1 MVKSGR
7 GTAGVTSMGCRG
19 PALHVSTGAMV
30 WVRALVL
37 CAAVLSVGRSASA
50 AEDPEGLIREGVKLR
65 REGNDARAEG
75 YFRRAYQL
83 AETPRTAAQYGLVEL
98 ALGQFLEAE
107 VRLSEALAAH
117 DAWITEH
124 RDALTKSLAQARQHL
139 LCVELSAAP
148 AKATYESGGIS
159 RVVPNDGVLCLA
171 PGARSRLR
179 VLAPG
184 HDAVDFDVEG
194 RAGDV
199 RMIAFPSSS
208 RQDPPRSDLASGAD
222 AKIITPPP
230 LSPPPSVE
238 TGAPQVAPV
247 STDGPRRAGMSGS
260 RIAGVVMAVAGV
272 AAGITGGVLYAQG
285 SAKLDEYRT
294 AVENNRPWNPADEDW
309 KTLQTTGVVGLA
321 LGGAAIAGGAALFFL
336 AAPQSSTADA
346 AVALIPGPRSAY
358 VSYRGAF

>member
-1 MVKSGR
+1 MV
-7 GTAGVTSMGCRG
+7 
-19 PALHVSTGAMV
+19 L
-30 WVRALVL
+30 VRALVL

-148 AKATYESGGIS
+148 AKATYESGGMS

-179 VLAPG
+179 VMAPG

-194 RAGDV
+194 KAGDV
-199 RMIAFPSSS
+199 RKIALPSPAQ
-208 RQDPPRSDLASGAD
+208 RDPPRSDLPSGAD
-222 AKIITPPP
+222 AKAITPPP
-230 LSPPPSVE
+230 APPPPSVE
-238 TGAPQVAPV
+238 TGASQVAPV
-247 STDGPRRAGMSGS
+247 STDGPRRAGMSGP
-260 RIAGVVMAVAGV
+260 RVAGVVMAVVGL
-272 AAGITGGVLYAQG
+272 AAGITGGVLYAQA

-309 KTLQTTGVVGLA
+309 KTLQTTGVIGLA
-321 LGGAAIAGGAALFFL
+321 VGGAAIAGGAALFFL

-346 AVALIPGPRSAY
+346 AVAFVPGPRSAY